1 MSAAATPRNVVVVL
15 LDSLNR
21 HMLGAYGGTEFET
34 PSLDRF
40 ADGAVRFTR
49 HYTGSL
55 PCMPARHDILCGA
68 LDFLWKAWGSVEIWE
83 DAITCALRDK
93 GVVTQLISDHPHL
106 FETGGENYHCDFT
119 AWDYQRG
126 HEGDAWKTRPDPSWA
141 GAPSFGRHWTPYD
154 NSRGWFRG
162 EADFP
167 GPKTMAAATRWIE
180 TNAGQPGSDQDG
192 RFFLFVDEFDPHEPF
207 DTPEPWASK
216 YDPDWDGPHLIWP
229 PYAVGA
235 QRRGIIDARQGRQIR
250 SQYGAKLSMIDAWLG
265 RLLAAI
271 DAKGL
276 AEDTMVVI
284 CTDHGH
290 YLGEKDIWGKPGC
303 PVYQTL
309 GHIPLMIRCPG
320 IAPGVCEALTTAV
333 DIFATLADVFGVS
346 LRQRTH
352 GRSLLP
358 LLRGEADTVRDWL
371 LTGVWGRDVVLVT
384 GRHKYVRGPA
394 GENAPLSMLSN
405 RWSTMPTHGAVDP
418 RVALPLPDERAF
430 LDRMPGSDVP
440 VIHQTWA
447 AGDAIPF
454 WARYRPSGN
463 LVYDLENDPGEDRN
477 LAGGALEARL
487 AEQLRVALTELA
499 APRTQFERLGLP
511 LPAAVA

>member
-1 MSAAATPRNVVVVL
+1 MSEPAVPTPPRNAIVVL

-34 PSLDRF
+34 PNLDRF
-40 ADGAVRFTR
+40 AGDAVRFTR

-83 DAITCALRDK
+83 DAITYGLREK

-126 HEGDAWKTRPDPSWA
+126 HEGDAWKTRSDPSWA
-141 GAPSFGRHWTPYD
+141 GAPAFGRSWMPYD
-154 NSRGWFRG
+154 SSRGWFRG

-167 GPKTMAAATRWIE
+167 GPKTMAAATRWVE
-180 TNAGQPGSDQDG
+180 ENAGAHE

-216 YDPDWDGPHLIWP
+216 YDPDWQGAHLIWP
-229 PYAVGA
+229 PYVVGA
-235 QRRGIIDARQGRQIR
+235 QKRGVIDARQARQIR
-250 SQYGAKLSMIDAWLG
+250 SQYGAKLSMIDHWLG
-265 RLLAAI
+265 KLLDAI

-276 AEDTMVVI
+276 ADDTMVVI

-303 PVYQTL
+303 PIYQPL
-309 GHIPLMIRCPG
+309 GHIPLMIR
-320 IAPGVCEALTTAV
+320 APGVAAGACEALTTAV
-333 DIFATLADVFGVS
+333 DIFATLADVFDVS

-352 GRSLLP
+352 GRSLMP
-358 LLRGEADTVRDWL
+358 LLRGEAASVRDWL
-371 LTGVWGRDVVLVT
+371 LTGVWGREVVLVT
-384 GRHKYVRGPA
+384 GAHKYVRGPA
-394 GENAPLSMLSN
+394 GDNGPLSMLSN

-418 RVALPLPDERAF
+418 RAALPLPDHRAF

-447 AGDAIPF
+447 AGDPIPY
-454 WARYRPSGN
+454 WARFRPTGN
-463 LVYDLENDPGEDRN
+463 YVFDLEDDPAEAHN
-477 LAGGALEARL
+477 LAGQPIEAQL
-487 AEQLRVALTELA
+487 AEQLRAALVELE
-499 APRTQFERLGLP
+499 APKTQFQRLGL
-511 LPAAVA
+511 